1 MFLLDYQQPNYFQV
15 FLKVEQF
22 LLITRGLRSTGGWRQ
37 FLLRNNITTF
47 CSYHGPMLEVC

>member
-37 FLLRNNITTF
+37 FLLLNNITTF